1 MKNLISIIVFMF
13 FAAQSFANDNYQ
25 YIVQANKAYSDANYS
40 DAIDL
45 YEKVTENGFES
56 PELYYNIGNAYFKIN
71 DLPSAIL
78 FYEKSLK
85 LNPADE
91 DVKFNLKIANSRII
105 DKIEEVPV
113 MFYIRWWNNIHDLFG
128 ANLWAKLSIIFFAA
142 TFIMF
147 AIYFAGHSY
156 FLKKSFF
163 WLGIVC
169 FAFTIFIFSFSYQ
182 KYTTTVNNL
191 EAIVFTPTITVKSSP
206 DNSSVDLFVIHEG
219 TKVLII
225 ENIGDWYKIRIA
237 NGDVGWMPV
246 SSVKPI

>member
-1 MKNLISIIVFMF
+1 MF